1 MESNKKSG
9 VESNKHFAESSVDS
23 GVESIV
29 ESAKKVADSS
39 VESVADSSAKSIAQS
54 AKKVVFSGI
63 QPTGSIHIGNYFGA
77 IKTWVANQEIY
88 ENIFCVVNSHA
99 ITIRQNPATL
109 RDETINLA
117 AMLLACG
124 ISPQKSHLFIQ
135 SEIDYHPALAWILDC
150 NIFMGDM
157 SRMTQFKDKSAKN
170 AKNINV
176 GLFNYPALMA
186 ADILLYNAD
195 LVPVGGDQKQHI
207 ELTRNVAEKFNRDF
221 GECFKI
227 PDALIVRESARV
239 MGLDDPS
246 IKMSKSIKAQNHAIF
261 LLDSPETITR
271 KIKRAVTD
279 SQSEII
285 FDESRA
291 GLYNLLCMVEILS
304 GKSRS
309 EIEGE
314 FSGKGYGALKST
326 LAELLIAELTPI
338 REKYEDLQKNRDFVM
353 KILREGR
360 EKVEP
365 IARETYERA
374 KKMVGLF

>member
-1 MESNKKSG
+1 MS
-9 VESNKHFAESSVDS
+9 ADSVDS
-23 GVESIV
+23 RKDSHKSSESK
-29 ESAKKVADSS
+29 SKK
-39 VESVADSSAKSIAQS
+39 I
-54 AKKVVFSGI
+54 VFSGI

-77 IKTWVANQEIY
+77 IKTWVANQAIY

-109 RDETINLA
+109 KEETLNLA
-117 AMLLACG
+117 TMLLACG
-124 ISPQKSHLFIQ
+124 ISPQKSNLFIQ

-186 ADILLYNAD
+186 SDILLYNAD
-195 LVPVGGDQKQHI
+195 LVPVGSDQKQHI
-207 ELTRNVAEKFNRDF
+207 ELTRNVAEKFNKDF

-227 PDALIVRESARV
+227 PDALIVRESARI
-239 MGLDDPS
+239 MGLDNPN
-246 IKMSKSIKAQNHAIF
+246 IKMSKSVKAPSHAIF
-261 LLDSPETITR
+261 LLDSPDDISR

-279 SQSEII
+279 SQSDIV

-304 GKSRS
+304 RKSRA
-309 EIEGE
+309 EIESE
-314 FSGKGYGALKST
+314 FSGKGYGALKSA
-326 LAELLIAELTPI
+326 LAELLIVELTPI
-338 REKYEDLQKNRDFVM
+338 REKYNDLKKNRDFVM
-353 KILREGR
+353 SILRQGR
-360 EKVEP
+360 ENVEP
-365 IARETYERA
+365 IAKATYQRA
-374 KKMVGLF
+374 KKLVGLF

>member
-1 MESNKKSG
+1 MSAKFKNPPSLAEGVRGRVDSTEKSTKSNKST
-9 VESNKHFAESSVDS
+9 ESTQ
-23 GVESIV
+23 
-29 ESAKKVADSS
+29 KK
-39 VESVADSSAKSIAQS
+39 I
-54 AKKVVFSGI
+54 VFSGI

-77 IKTWVANQEIY
+77 IKSWVANQDIY
-88 ENIFCVVNSHA
+88 ENIFCVANSHA
-99 ITIRQNPATL
+99 ITIRQDPATL
-109 RDETINLA
+109 QNETINLV
-117 AMLLACG
+117 AMLLSCG
-124 ISPQKSHLFIQ
+124 IVPEKSNLFIQ

-186 ADILLYNAD
+186 SDILLYNAD
-195 LVPVGGDQKQHI
+195 LVPVGSDQKQHI

-227 PDALIVRESARV
+227 PDALIVREVARI
-239 MGLDDPS
+239 MGLDNPN
-246 IKMSKSIKAQNHAIF
+246 IKMSKSVKSPNHAIF
-261 LLDSPETITR
+261 LLDSPDDITR

-291 GLYNLLCMVEILS
+291 GLYNLLCMMEILS
-304 GKSRS
+304 GKSRG
-309 EIEGE
+309 EIESE
-314 FSGKGYGALKST
+314 FSGKGYGALKSA

-338 REKYEDLQKNRDFVM
+338 REKYNDLQKNRDFVM
-353 KILREGR
+353 SVLKKGR
-360 EKVEP
+360 ENVEP

-374 KKMVGLF
+374 KKLVGLF

>member
-9 VESNKHFAESSVDS
+9 VESNKPFAEPSV
-23 GVESIV
+23 
-29 ESAKKVADSS
+29 DSS
-39 VESVADSSAKSIAQS
+39 VESVADSSAQSTAQS

-326 LAELLIAELTPI
+326 LAELLIAELEPI
-338 REKYEDLQKNRDFVM
+338 RKKYEDLQKNRDFVM

-365 IARETYERA
+365 IAKATYERA

>member
-1 MESNKKSG
+1 M
-9 VESNKHFAESSVDS
+9 
-23 GVESIV
+23 
-29 ESAKKVADSS
+29 
-39 VESVADSSAKSIAQS
+39 
-54 AKKVVFSGI
+54 VFSGI

-109 RDETINLA
+109 REETLNLA
-117 AMLLACG
+117 TMLLACG
-124 ISPQKSHLFIQ
+124 ISPKKSNLFIQ

-186 ADILLYNAD
+186 SDILLYDAD
-195 LVPVGGDQKQHI
+195 LVPVGSDQKQHI
-207 ELTRNVAEKFNRDF
+207 ELTRNVAEKFNKDF

-227 PDALIVRESARV
+227 PEPLIVRERARI
-239 MGLDDPS
+239 MGLDNPS
-246 IKMSKSIKAQNHAIF
+246 IKMSKSVKSPNHAIF
-261 LLDSPETITR
+261 LLDSPDDISR

-279 SQSEII
+279 SKSTIA

-304 GKSRS
+304 GKNRV
-309 EIEGE
+309 EIESE
-314 FSGKGYGALKST
+314 FSGKGYGALKSALT
-326 LAELLIAELTPI
+326 ELLIAELTPI
-338 REKYEDLQKNRDFVM
+338 RKNYNDLQKNRDFVM
-353 KILREGR
+353 DILKQGR
-360 EKVEP
+360 ENVAP
-365 IARETYERA
+365 IAKATYERA

>member
-1 MESNKKSG
+1 MEKSKNLG
-9 VESNKHFAESSVDS
+9 AESSVKFAESSIKS
-23 GVESIV
+23 RPKSNFPL
-29 ESAKKVADSS
+29 DSS
-39 VESVADSSAKSIAQS
+39 NS
-54 AKKVVFSGI
+54 KKVVFSGI

-99 ITIRQNPATL
+99 ITIRQDPATL

-117 AMLLACG
+117 TMLLACG

-195 LVPVGGDQKQHI
+195 LVPVGSDQKQHI

-227 PDALIVRESARV
+227 PDALIVRESARI

-246 IKMSKSIKAQNHAIF
+246 IKMSKSVKAQNHAIF
-261 LLDSPETITR
+261 LLDSPEAITR
-271 KIKRAVTD
+271 KVKRAVTD
-279 SQSEII
+279 SQSEIV

-304 GKSRS
+304 GKRRS
-309 EIEGE
+309 EIESE

-326 LAELLIAELTPI
+326 LAELLIAELEPI
-338 REKYEDLQKNRDFVM
+338 REKYADLQKNRDFVM

-365 IARETYERA
+365 IAKATYERA
-374 KKMVGLF
+374 KNLVGLY

>member
-1 MESNKKSG
+1 MNKT
-9 VESNKHFAESSVDS
+9 H
-23 GVESIV
+23 
-29 ESAKKVADSS
+29 KK
-39 VESVADSSAKSIAQS
+39 I
-54 AKKVVFSGI
+54 VFSGI

-77 IKTWVANQEIY
+77 IKTWVANQAIY

-109 RDETINLA
+109 RDETLNLA
-117 AMLLACG
+117 TMLLACG
-124 ISPQKSHLFIQ
+124 ISPDKSNLFIQ

-195 LVPVGGDQKQHI
+195 LVPVGSDQKQHI
-207 ELTRNVAEKFNRDF
+207 ELTRNVAEKFNKDF

-227 PDALIVRESARV
+227 PEPLIVRESARI
-239 MGLDDPS
+239 MGLDNPK
-246 IKMSKSIKAQNHAIF
+246 IKMSKSVKSPNHAIF
-261 LLDSPETITR
+261 LLDSPDIISR

-279 SQSEII
+279 SDSTIA

-304 GKSRS
+304 GKSRA
-309 EIEGE
+309 EIESE
-314 FSGKGYGALKST
+314 FDGKGYGALKNT

-338 REKYEDLQKNRDFVM
+338 REKYNDLQKNRDFVM
-353 KILREGR
+353 SILKQGR
-360 EKVEP
+360 ENVEP
-365 IARETYERA
+365 IAKATYERA

>member
-1 MESNKKSG
+1 MESSKILG
-9 VESNKHFAESSVDS
+9 AESSVK
-23 GVESIV
+23 
-29 ESAKKVADSS
+29 SAESS
-39 VESVADSSAKSIAQS
+39 VESPTKSDLQHP
-54 AKKVVFSGI
+54 KKVVFSGI

-88 ENIFCVVNSHA
+88 ENIFCVANSHA
-99 ITIRQNPATL
+99 ITIRQDPTTL
-109 RDETINLA
+109 HNETINLA
-117 AMLLACG
+117 TMLLACG
-124 ISPQKSHLFIQ
+124 ISSEKSHLFIQ

-186 ADILLYNAD
+186 SDILLYNAD
-195 LVPVGGDQKQHI
+195 LVPVGSDQKQHI
-207 ELTRNVAEKFNRDF
+207 ELARNVAEKFNRDF

-227 PDALIVRESARV
+227 PDALIVRESARI

-246 IKMSKSIKAQNHAIF
+246 VKMSKSVKAQNHAIF
-261 LLDSPETITR
+261 LLDLPEVIER
-271 KIKRAVTD
+271 KVKRAVTD

-304 GKSRS
+304 GKNRA
-309 EIEGE
+309 EIESE

-338 REKYEDLQKNRDFVM
+338 REKYNDLQKNRDFVM

-365 IARETYERA
+365 IAKETYQRA
-374 KKMVGLF
+374 KKLVGLY

>member
-1 MESNKKSG
+1 MKKSK
-9 VESNKHFAESSVDS
+9 NLDAESSIKSRSKSDFPL
-23 GVESIV
+23 
-29 ESAKKVADSS
+29 DSS
-39 VESVADSSAKSIAQS
+39 NS
-54 AKKVVFSGI
+54 KKVVFSGI

-99 ITIRQNPATL
+99 ITIRQDPATL
-109 RDETINLA
+109 HNETLNLA
-117 AMLLACG
+117 TMLLACG

-195 LVPVGGDQKQHI
+195 LVPVGSDQKQHI

-227 PDALIVRESARV
+227 PDALIVRESARI

-246 IKMSKSIKAQNHAIF
+246 IKMSKSVKAQNHAIF
-261 LLDSPETITR
+261 LLDSPEDITR
-271 KIKRAVTD
+271 KVKRAVTD

-291 GLYNLLCMVEILS
+291 GLYNLLCMIEILS
-304 GKSRS
+304 GKRRS
-309 EIEGE
+309 EIESE

-338 REKYEDLQKNRDFVM
+338 REKYADLQKNRDFVM

-365 IARETYERA
+365 IAKATYERA
-374 KKMVGLF
+374 KKLVGLY